1 MLLDLL
7 VMTPSAVRSDNNVWV
22 LLTALSVVFNA
33 EEALHCWLNG
43 QIVWERKGPY
53 LEVSPDVVWL
63 ASAAGSSG
71 SFKITSNT
79 DWVII

>member
-1 MLLDLL
+1 MLDIL

-33 EEALHCWLNG
+33 EEALRCWLNG